1 MAREFSVRYLQGFST
16 AHRMREDTAE
26 TRRALELLDVLHDVV
41 VHETDAS
48 DLMRFEDGAEML
60 RYVQIWIVTRM
71 IDVDQNIS

>member
-1 MAREFSVRYLQGFST
+1 
-16 AHRMREDTAE
+16 MREDTAE